1 MKSAFVV
8 RSLSALALSA
18 LSAVACGPPKVRP
31 VSFPDPEVSCP
42 AGLLSWNLEIQDQRA
57 EPEASEKMINAVR
70 DGIQKSFPGCHWSA
84 PGDETATITI
94 AVHRFAAVF
103 NDRYYDSAVDWT
115 VTVRNA
121 SGRTISE
128 FDANEQETRPAYS
141 GADAEVPQRG
151 LSQGSPAHGQ
161 GSLPGPPNRVN
172 ASPGGDGARG
182 RRTARCRLR
191 DRPKPM
197 RASPFEHFSAPGSP
211 PARQWNGSRT
221 ASTPEEP

>member
-1 MKSAFVV
+1 MKSAFGV

-141 GADAEVPQRG
+141 GADAESLNEAFRKALQRTVKG
-151 LSQGSPAHGQ
+151 LSQVPRIGST
-161 GSLPGPPNRVN
+161 R
-172 ASPGGDGARG
+172 
-182 RRTARCRLR
+182 
-191 DRPKPM
+191 
-197 RASPFEHFSAPGSP
+197 P
-211 PARQWNGSRT
+211 PAGTGLEADARRDAASAIDLSR
-221 ASTPEEP
+221 